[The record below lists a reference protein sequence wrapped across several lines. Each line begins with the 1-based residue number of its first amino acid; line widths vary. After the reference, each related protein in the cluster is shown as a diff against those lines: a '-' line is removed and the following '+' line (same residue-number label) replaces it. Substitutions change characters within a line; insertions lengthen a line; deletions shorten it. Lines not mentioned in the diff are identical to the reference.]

1 MNNILSKEDFITQI
15 KRYPIRD
22 IDSFDYLY
30 DVYEYAC
37 SAAEAHFKQQNITNR
52 MIDSFELILY
62 LLGEYIYTVAPLKKE
77 EKEKMINSEE
87 VKTSMAAV
95 VADKYLSLSLYN
107 HRENKLTN
115 TYLPPISSLN
125 LYVNLMLNIV
135 SRYEKND
142 PKNTLIIDLLTKSL
156 SITRS
161 IINLLVEGY
170 ETEAF
175 AIWRTLHECEC
186 TLILLDKYGDIA
198 INTYLKHMHFGL
210 AFKGG
215 IIAQDET
222 DKVVAQIKKEMK
234 EHDLKSKD
242 MKKYIE
248 YGWLYKINEIEPIEG
263 FKLNF
268 RDGLQSLAGLH
279 QYSELYMT
287 SSEILHSTP
296 LLIYSNKQ
304 YFYFVTLL
312 NVYES
317 FFRIEKVFTTLFFSR
332 VGDNLKAQYLQMR
345 QLYYAQLSNIHQ
357 RESINFKLLT
367 SKQK

>member
-1 MNNILSKEDFITQI
+1 MNKMLNKEEFVSHI
-15 KRYPIRD
+15 KKYPLRD
-22 IDSFDYLY
+22 LQSYDYLY
-30 DVYEYAC
+30 DVFCYAV
-37 SAAEAHFKQQNITNR
+37 EAVGDHYQEQNINNR
-52 MIDSFELILY
+52 FFDVFELISY
-62 LLGEYIYTVAPLKKE
+62 LLGEYVYAIAPLSEE
-77 EKEKMINSEE
+77 EKTRLESSEE
-87 VKTSMAAV
+87 VKMSMASV
-95 VADKYLSLSLYN
+95 VADKFLSLSLYN
-107 HRENKLTN
+107 HKENKLTN

-135 SRYEKND
+135 SMYEKND

-175 AIWRTLHECEC
+175 AVWRTLHECEC
-186 TLILLDKYGDIA
+186 TLILLDKYGDVA
-198 INTYLKHMHFGL
+198 INSYLKHMRFAL
-210 AFKGG
+210 AYKGG
-215 IIAQDET
+215 IMNEEETNAVIAQ
-222 DKVVAQIKKEMK
+222 VKEEMAK
-234 EHDLKSKD
+234 YSLKSKD

-248 YGWLYKINEIEPIEG
+248 YGWMNAVNDINPVEN

-268 RDGLQSLAGLH
+268 RDGLESLAGLH
-279 QYSELYMT
+279 QYADLYMT

-317 FFRIEKVFTTLFFSR
+317 FFRIEKVFVSLFFAR
-332 VGDNLKAQYLQMR
+332 VGDAQKAQYIEMR
-345 QLYYAQLSNIHQ
+345 KLYYSQLVNIHH
-357 RESINFKLLT
+357 RESINFKLF
-367 SKQK
+367 SNKNK